1 MKKKIAI
8 TLATFILMILPF
20 LIGNGIGGYTPY
32 VETNSFSTY
41 ILIWSFVS
49 IVFVVLIV
57 IFLKYAYGSFDK
69 IIVAGALLFLLISP
83 IIGIIG
89 LVSPPDLSLTMLAH
103 PEREHVR
110 YLFLFLAAFL
120 FGFFF
125 LALMGSYSKQMKD
138 STKWIIELFFILTFA
153 EFLWEFSHH
162 YLYPNAMKEWVDL
175 GRKAKEFGKSY
186 DNITII
192 NIGVLGRL
200 FQFSLISWLSIYL
213 YNLRQT
219 RIWSPIVITIFS
231 LVGIGSA
238 ITIFLTEMNLPKG
251 FEILFLFF
259 IPGIPFLLLYWL
271 GVAIIL
277 RFRKSEMAV

>member
-20 LIGNGIGGYTPY
+20 IVGNSIGVFTPY
-32 VETNSFSTY
+32 VDTNSFSTY
-41 ILIWSFVS
+41 VLIWSAIS
-49 IVFVVLIV
+49 IAFVVLIV
-57 IFLKYAYGSFDK
+57 VFLKYAYGSLEK
-69 IIVAGALLFLLISP
+69 TIVAGGLLFLLISP

-89 LVSPPDLSLTMLAH
+89 LVSPPDLSLTMLEH

-125 LALMGSYSKQMKD
+125 LALMGSYSKQMKNQ
-138 STKWIIELFFILTFA
+138 TKWIMVLFFILAFT

-162 YLYPNAMKEWVDL
+162 YLYPDAMKEWMDQ
-175 GRKAKEFGKSY
+175 GGKAEEFGKSY

-200 FQFSLISWLSIYL
+200 FQFSLISWISIYL
-213 YNLRQT
+213 YHMRQT
-219 RIWSPIVITIFS
+219 RIWSPIVITFLS
-231 LVGIGSA
+231 LVGIASA

-271 GVAIIL
+271 GVAMIM
-277 RFRKSEMAV
+277 RFKSETTA